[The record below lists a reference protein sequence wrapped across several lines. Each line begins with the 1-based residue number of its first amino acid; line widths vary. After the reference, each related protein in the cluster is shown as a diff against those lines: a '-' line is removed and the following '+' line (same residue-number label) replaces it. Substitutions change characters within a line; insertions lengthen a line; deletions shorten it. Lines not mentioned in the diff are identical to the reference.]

1 MNSTARMMQ
10 AIIAAGRPPVERAVS
25 PPSMNGKMIMAD
37 AITVPDNIE
46 RSVHDAESLFEQ
58 ASIARAEAENA
69 EAYAKQIR
77 ALQFVRFKDDGC
89 SAAEAEQRAMA
100 SPEYRQASKDWMDK
114 NITWRTLEGKARG
127 KELRFEAWRTMN
139 ATERAKMNLR

>member
-1 MNSTARMMQ
+1 LASNPLT
-10 AIIAAGRPPVERAVS
+10 I
-25 PPSMNGKMIMAD
+25 
-37 AITVPDNIE
+37 PDSIE
-46 RSVHDAESLFEQ
+46 RSIHDAENLFEQ

-77 ALQFVRFKDDGC
+77 ALQFVKFKDEGC
-89 SAAEAEQRAMA
+89 SAAEAEKRAEA
-100 SPEYRQASKDWMDK
+100 SPEYRQASNDWMAK
-114 NITWRTLEGKARG
+114 NITWRTLEGKSRG